1 MQMRFILYFEDGDR
15 GAASGGFDYS
25 SMRSSVA
32 SAESKRA
39 QFEQF
44 SLADDYSR
52 PRSEA
57 LALHLN
63 LCLETKIASFAV
75 GPFRAFQPRV

>member
-1 MQMRFILYFEDGDR
+1 MRLQEGLITRLCGHLWR
-15 GAASGGFDYS
+15 LLKVKG
-25 SMRSSVA
+25 
-32 SAESKRA
+32 K
-39 QFEQF
+39 FEQF
-44 SLADDYSR
+44 SLADDCSR